1 MAKVSVIIPVYN
13 VEKYIDKCL
22 NSVINQTLKD
32 IEIIIVNDG
41 SPDNSQSIIDE
52 YSRKDK
58 RIISLIQENGRQG
71 KARNNG
77 LKHATGEYISFI
89 DSDDYIES
97 DMLEKMYN
105 KAKEED
111 SDIVI
116 CSNYNIYEATNGN
129 EVIFIDEK
137 LMEDS
142 IDNKKNKLL
151 NIISPCCKIYK
162 RSLIQNSNIFFM
174 EKLYYEDLAFS
185 IKSLVLSNK
194 ISYVN
199 EPLYYY
205 IIHEGS
211 TMTSTNVIRNLDI
224 INAFEDIITFLKDKK
239 MYKNY
244 YSEIEFMAINNLYIS
259 TIVRIIRSNVSK
271 NEKKKIINKLLKYFY
286 DNFNNY
292 KKNKY
297 LSTLNKNRKII
308 YILINLKQYWLIK
321 LLYKSFK
328 KYY

>member
-1 MAKVSVIIPVYN
+1 MTKITVIIPVYN
-13 VEKYIDKCL
+13 VEKYIRKCL
-22 NSVINQTLKD
+22 DSIINQTLKD

-41 SPDNSQSIIDE
+41 SPDNCQSIIDE
-52 YSRKDK
+52 YAKKDD

-77 LKHATGEYISFI
+77 LKHAKGEYISFI
-89 DSDDYIES
+89 DSDDYIETN
-97 DMLEKMYN
+97 MLEKMYN

-116 CSNYNIYEATNGN
+116 CSNYHIYETTNIK
-129 EVIFIDEK
+129 ESIFIDEE

-142 IDNKKNKLL
+142 INNKKNKLL
-151 NIISPCCKIYK
+151 NIISPCYKIYK
-162 RSLIQNSNIFFM
+162 RSLLLNNNISFM

-185 IKSLVLSNK
+185 LKSLVLANK

-205 IIHEGS
+205 IIREGS
-211 TMTSTNVIRNLDI
+211 TMTSTNVIKNLDI
-224 INAFEDIITFLKDKK
+224 IKAFEDVITFLKNNKLYEK
-239 MYKNY
+239 Y
-244 YSEIEFMAINNLYIS
+244 YSEIEFMAIDNLYIS
-259 TIVRIIRSNVSK
+259 TIVRVIRSNASK
-271 NEKKKIINKLLKYFY
+271 NKKNEIISKLLKYFN

-297 LSTLNKNRKII
+297 LSTLNKNRKTI
-308 YILINLKQYWLIK
+308 YNLINLKQYWMISFIFKIK
-321 LLYKSFK
+321 N
-328 KYY
+328 

>member
-1 MAKVSVIIPVYN
+1 MNKISVIIPVYN
-13 VEKYIDKCL
+13 VEKYIRKCL
-22 NSVINQTLKD
+22 DSIINQTLKD

-52 YSRKDK
+52 YAKKDK

-77 LKHATGEYISFI
+77 LKHAKGEYISFI
-89 DSDDYIES
+89 DSDDYIET

-116 CSNYNIYEATNGN
+116 CSNYHIYETTNKK
-129 EVIFIDEK
+129 EAIFIDEE
-137 LMEDS
+137 LMKDS
-142 IDNKKNKLL
+142 INNKKNKLL
-151 NIISPCCKIYK
+151 NIISPCYKIYR
-162 RSLIQNSNIFFM
+162 RSLIQKNNIFFM

-185 IKSLVLSNK
+185 LKSLVLANK

-205 IIHEGS
+205 IIREGS
-211 TMTSTNVIRNLDI
+211 TMTSTNVIKNLDI
-224 INAFEDIITFLKDKK
+224 IKAFEDVITFLKDKK
-239 MYKNY
+239 IYEKY
-244 YSEIEFMAINNLYIS
+244 CSEIEFMAIDNLYIS
-259 TIVRIIRSNVSK
+259 TIVRVIRSNASK
-271 NEKKKIINKLLKYFY
+271 NKKNEIISKLLKYFN

-297 LSTLNKNRKII
+297 LSTLNKNRKVI
-308 YILINLKQYWLIK
+308 YNLINLKQYWMISLI
-321 LLYKSFK
+321 FK
-328 KYY
+328 IRN